1 MSLNNTPQGERLHIA
16 LFGKRN
22 AGKSSL
28 INALT
33 NQDLAIVSPVK
44 GTTTDPVYKAM
55 ELLPLGPIML
65 IDTPGL
71 DDSGDLGL
79 QRVQKTKEVLR
90 KTDVALLVIDAAIG
104 FSDLEAELISNLQ
117 AKKIPFIIV
126 YNKVD
131 LLNGE
136 PAVLPANL
144 SAPCLLVS
152 AEKKEGIEELKTAL
166 AAFQTQEDEA
176 YLVKDLLAPDDLV
189 VLVIPIDS
197 SAPKGR
203 LILPQQQMIRDILD
217 AGAFTTVTRDTE
229 LSAALAALGQK
240 PKMVITDSQAFAQAA
255 QATPED
261 IALTSFSIL
270 MARYKGDLPTLVR
283 GAAFIHNLKDGDKI
297 LIAEG
302 CTHHRQCEDIGTV
315 KIPRMLQK
323 ATGKQLIFETCS
335 GRSFPDNLNDYA
347 LVVHCG
353 GCTLNR
359 REMLHRLNYVQ
370 EYDLPIVNYG
380 VLMAY
385 IQGILPRTIS
395 LFPEAL
401 QALNE

>member
-33 NQDLAIVSPVK
+33 DQNLAIVSDVK

-71 DDSGDLGL
+71 DDSGELGL
-79 QRVQKTKEVLR
+79 QRIKKAKEVLQ
-90 KTDVALLVIDAAIG
+90 KTDIALIVIDAAFG
-104 FSDLEAELISNLQ
+104 FSDLEAELINDIQ
-117 AKKIPFIIV
+117 ARKIPFIVV
-126 YNKVD
+126 YNKID
-131 LLNGE
+131 LLNDT
-136 PAVLPANL
+136 PSPLPANL
-144 SAPCLLVS
+144 SAPLLLVS
-152 AEKKEGIEELKTAL
+152 AEKKEGIEELKAAL
-166 AAFQTQEDEA
+166 ATFQTQEDEV
-176 YLVKDLLAPDDLV
+176 YLVKDLLAPEDMV

-217 AGAFTTVTRDTE
+217 AGAFTTVTRENE
-229 LSAALAALGQK
+229 LPAALAALSQK

-255 QATPED
+255 QATPLD
-261 IALTSFSIL
+261 IPLTSFSIL

-283 GAAFIHNLKDGDKI
+283 GAAFIHQLKDGDKI

-323 ATGKQLIFETCS
+323 ATGKQLIFETSS
-335 GRSFPDNLNDYA
+335 GRSFPDNLEEFA
-347 LVVHCG
+347 LVIHCG

-359 REMLHRLNYVQ
+359 REMLHRLNHVQ
-370 EYDLPIVNYG
+370 QHNLPVVNYG

-385 IQGILPRTIS
+385 LQGILPRTIS

-401 QALNE
+401 QALSE

>member
-33 NQDLAIVSPVK
+33 GQDLAIVSPVK

-79 QRVQKTKEVLR
+79 QRVQKSKEVLR
-90 KTDVALLVIDAAIG
+90 KTDIALIVIDAAVG
-104 FSDLEAELISNLQ
+104 FSNLEADLINDIQ
-117 AKKIPFIIV
+117 AKKIPFIVV
-126 YNKVD
+126 YNKSD
-131 LLNGE
+131 LLNSAPE
-136 PAVLPANL
+136 KLPANL
-144 SAPCLLVS
+144 AAPLLLVS
-152 AEKKEGIEELKTAL
+152 AEKKEGIEELKTTL

-176 YLVKDLLAPDDLV
+176 YLVKDLLAPNDMV

-217 AGAFTTVTRDTE
+217 AGAFTTVTRETE
-229 LSAALAALGQK
+229 LSAALAALNQK

-255 QATPED
+255 QATPSD
-261 IALTSFSIL
+261 IPLTSFSIL
-270 MARYKGDLPTLVR
+270 MARYKGDLPTLVQ

-323 ATGKQLIFETCS
+323 ATGKQLIFETSS
-335 GRSFPDNLNDYA
+335 GRSFPDNLADYA

-359 REMLHRLNYVQ
+359 REMLHRINYVQ
-370 EYDLPIVNYG
+370 EHNLPIVNYG

-385 IQGILPRTIS
+385 IQGILPRTID
-395 LFPEAL
+395 LFPEAI
-401 QALNE
+401 QALSE